1 MKKLCNPGIPISK
14 TTPFLLIICQITES
28 SVFMIRSW
36 YFFVRKL
43 HLNLIFFILT
53 RNTINIDMKVQNKT
67 KLLQNKP
74 QDPEP
79 PEHLKDFDTSL
90 PLPKGNSPY
99 ALAKRAEYIHKD
111 LELAKF
117 YYYKAIKQGD
127 RVESAIKDI
136 ASILHQLGQTSSAC
150 EFLSEHQKHFKDH
163 KRFENLLSSLQ
174 KQIVPSEN
182 CLKRILK
189 LFPVS
194 EMDKNEDVMSFF
206 KNSSRILEIDFHYH
220 NNTRC
225 AFIKFQSHSSAR
237 KTLEGLLNWENHRVE
252 WVSAQELEDIKN
264 LEFWTFAL
272 DTQQPALSRGTSTD
286 EDTAK
291 KLIGMD
297 LLRAL
302 NEDNQSSF

>member
-1 MKKLCNPGIPISK
+1 MK
-14 TTPFLLIICQITES
+14 F
-28 SVFMIRSW
+28 
-36 YFFVRKL
+36 
-43 HLNLIFFILT
+43 
-53 RNTINIDMKVQNKT
+53 QNKG
-67 KLLQNKP
+67 KSSHNKSN
-74 QDPEP
+74 DPEP
-79 PEHLKDFDTSL
+79 PDFLKDFDNNL

-111 LELAKF
+111 LELAKV

-136 ASILHQLGQTSSAC
+136 ASILHQLGQTTQAC
-150 EFLSEHQKHFKDH
+150 QFLSEHQKFFKDH

-189 LFPVS
+189 LFPVDELAKEADIRS
-194 EMDKNEDVMSFF
+194 LF
-206 KNSSRILEIDFHYH
+206 KNVSRVLEMEFHYH
-220 NNTRC
+220 NSVRC
-225 AFIKFQSHSSAR
+225 VFLKFQSHSSAR
-237 KTLEGLLNWENHRVE
+237 KTLEGLLNWENQRVE
-252 WVSAQELEDIKN
+252 WVSCEELEDIKN

-272 DTQQPALSRGTSTD
+272 DTCQPSLSRGTSTD

-297 LLRAL
+297 LFVAL